1 MPDPTRNDSPSPEE
15 ALRNLRD
22 IIDRTDLEILDLLNR
37 RACVVLEVGRLK
49 KENSRAGK
57 FYVPHRE
64 RDIFEKLVEA
74 NKGSFPSTAI
84 PAVFREIISACR
96 SLETPLNIAYLG
108 PPSSYCHA
116 AALRKFGTS
125 ATFFPYDGFSA
136 IFRAVEKGEC
146 HYGVVAFRNSTQG
159 VITETLDNFQRS
171 ELGIYAETYLDI
183 HHQFLSKSAPEEI
196 TRVYSHGQ
204 AFAQCQEWLEKH
216 FPNAE
221 YTEVSSTSAGAE
233 RAAQEPGSAAIASD
247 LAAQMYDVPIL
258 YPNIEDRSHNTT
270 RFVVIGFDSEP
281 PTGRDKTSMIVHVR
295 NQPGALFDA
304 LEPFREAGINLT
316 HIDSRPTKEER
327 WEYLFFIEFEGH
339 RDEARVRKALA
350 KLESHCLHVKLL
362 GSYADEDQKK
372 EVEVVLSTGEG
383 ESDEE

>member
-1 MPDPTRNDSPSPEE
+1 MTLSKSTSPEE
-15 ALRNLRD
+15 RLKSLREL
-22 IIDRTDLEILDLLNR
+22 IDQTDREVLTLLNK
-37 RACVVLEVGRLK
+37 RAEVVLEVGRLK
-49 KENSRAGK
+49 KEDSQAGK

-64 RDIFEKLVEA
+64 RDIFESLVAA
-74 NKGSFPSTAI
+74 NEGKFPTSAI
-84 PAVFREIISACR
+84 PAVYREIISACR
-96 SLETPLNIAYLG
+96 SLETPLNIGYLG

-116 AALRKFGTS
+116 AALQKFGTS

-171 ELGIYAETYLDI
+171 ELNIYAEAYLDI
-183 HHQFLSKSAPEEI
+183 HHQFLSKSPPEEI
-196 TRVYSHGQ
+196 KRIYTHGQ

-216 FPNAE
+216 FPNVE
-221 YTEVSSTSAGAE
+221 YTEVSSTSHGAE
-233 RAAQEPGSAAIASD
+233 RAAREEGAAAIASD

-258 YPNIEDRSHNTT
+258 FPNIEDRSHNTT
-270 RFVVIGFDSEP
+270 RFVIIGYDFEA
-281 PTGRDKTSMIVHVR
+281 PTGRDKTSMIIHVR

-304 LEPFREAGINLT
+304 LEPFRKSGINLT
-316 HIDSRPTKEER
+316 HIDSRPTKQER

-339 RDEARVRKALA
+339 REESRVKCALA
-350 KLESHCLHVKLL
+350 ELESHCLHVKLL

-372 EVEVVLSTGEG
+372 EMELAPKEVG
-383 ESDEE
+383 